1 MIRRSIT
8 RAGPSAV
15 IVLGLVFVASASP
28 AWASPTTEVIQGQV
42 LRLVSVA
49 DWDAA
54 GTLLPGQPV
63 QWDVAVSAD
72 APDPGTV
79 TIGVSATG
87 DAPLLL
93 DASLCGEEWQ
103 VDGCPGGESVLRS
116 GWEIPRDGS
125 EIRLAEMADTDI
137 AHLRLSIALRG
148 GAESGS
154 TNVRVHASGEG
165 ETVVAGPDGGLA
177 TTGASPPVPWI
188 WAGGAVL
195 VLGAGT
201 FVLARR
207 RAARDADGLRPSRGP
222 R

>member
-8 RAGPSAV
+8 RAGPSAAAA
-15 IVLGLVFVASASP
+15 LALVFVASASP
-28 AWASPTTEVIQGQV
+28 AWAAPTTEVIQGQV

-54 GTLLPGQPV
+54 GTLVPGQPV
-63 QWDVAVSAD
+63 RWDVAVSAD

-103 VDGCPGGESVLRS
+103 ADGCPGGEVVLRS
-116 GWEIPRDGS
+116 GWDIPRDGS
-125 EIRLAEMADTDI
+125 EVALAEMADTDV
-137 AHLRLSIALRG
+137 AHLRLSIAIG
-148 GAESGS
+148 MNADAGS

-177 TTGASPPVPWI
+177 TTGPSSPMPWI
-188 WAGGAVL
+188 ITGGVVL
-195 VLGAGT
+195 ALGAAM

-207 RAARDADGLRPSRGP
+207 RADRDADAGRRGGGA

>member
-1 MIRRSIT
+1 MNRRSIT
-8 RAGPSAV
+8 RAGASAV
-15 IVLGLVFVASASP
+15 VALALVASASP
-28 AWASPTTEVIQGQV
+28 AWAAPTTEVIQGQV

-54 GTLLPGQPV
+54 GTLLPDQPV

-93 DASLCGEEWQ
+93 DASLCGEEWEA
-103 VDGCPGGESVLRS
+103 DGCPGGEIVLRS
-116 GWEIPRDGS
+116 GWDIPRDGS
-125 EIRLAEMADTDI
+125 EVRLAEMADTDI
-137 AHLRLSIALRG
+137 AHLRLSIAIRG
-148 GAESGS
+148 DAESGS

-177 TTGASPPVPWI
+177 TTGPSSPVPWI
-188 WAGGAVL
+188 LTGGAVL
-195 VLGAGT
+195 VLGAGL

-207 RAARDADGLRPSRGP
+207 RAAPDADPLGLSRGS